1 MDIRSALEPSVLVL
15 MGRMHTELDESAR
28 ARRLRLA
35 DPGTLAGD
43 EIIDQLVVI
52 ERERAQLAAREAD
65 LLVALAGVTPQSRRV
80 RLDDPSASAA
90 DHDARAV
97 TIVDE
102 VVDLAAAAT
111 HCSLWTMRRRV
122 STARALHARLPR
134 TRRQLARGLLSA
146 EHADVIA
153 RVADGLPDD
162 VLGAYESRVVPSASR
177 LTPTQTGTLARRTRA
192 RIDRA
197 GEEQRRRQAQRHQD
211 VRFWVEDDGLA
222 CMLARLPIA
231 DAARLHAALDARAQG
246 ARTEA
251 DAPIG
256 QRRVAALVEALCS
269 NGGTGA
275 AGDPGRPVG
284 LEVQVT
290 VGLATLA
297 GLADEP
303 ALVSG
308 GHGPAESMTAEALRE
323 LLADP
328 RVPVSFRRLVTDPV
342 DGSLL
347 DRGRRAYRVPES
359 LRGFLVARD
368 GTCRFPGCSRPAA
381 GCDIDH
387 AEPWQAGGRTDRAN
401 LGCLCRR
408 HHVLKTHGS
417 WTLESRA
424 PDGSVRWRGPDGRV
438 YEGATLIVRE
448 RLSTSVPLVAED
460 RPPPREASPARAP
473 ARPPRIEAR
482 PWPF

>member
-15 MGRMHTELDESAR
+15 MDRMHAELDESSC
-28 ARRLRLA
+28 ARRLRHA
-35 DPGTLAGD
+35 EPSTLTGD

-52 ERERAQLAAREAD
+52 ERERAQLASREAD
-65 LLVALAGVTPQSRRV
+65 LLVALAGATPQARRV
-80 RLDDPSASAA
+80 RVDDAATAA
-90 DHDARAV
+90 DDQPARAV

-102 VVDLAAAAT
+102 VVDLAAAAM
-111 HCSLWTMRRRV
+111 HCTLATMRRRL
-122 STARALHARLPR
+122 STARALHTRLPR
-134 TRRQLARGLLSA
+134 TSRQLARGLLSA
-146 EHADVIA
+146 EHAEVIA

-162 VLGAYESRVVPSASR
+162 VLGGYEARVVPCALR

-197 GEEQRRRQAQRHQD
+197 GEEQRRQQARRHQD

-231 DAARLHAALDARAQG
+231 DASRIHAALDARAQG
-246 ARTEA
+246 ACVEG
-251 DAPIG
+251 DSPIG

-269 NGGTGA
+269 DGGADA
-275 AGDPGRPVG
+275 AGDLGRSVG
-284 LEVQVT
+284 LAVQVT
-290 VGLATLA
+290 VDLATLA

-303 ALVSG
+303 ALIAAG
-308 GHGPAESMTAEALRE
+308 RGPEESMTAEALRE

-328 RVPVSFRRLVTDPV
+328 RVPISFRRLVTDPV

-347 DRGRRAYRVPES
+347 DRGRRAYRVPDS

-368 GTCRFPGCSRPAA
+368 GTCRFAGCNRRAA

-387 AEPWQAGGRTDRAN
+387 AEPWESGGLTDRAN

-408 HHVLKTHGS
+408 HHVLKTHGN

-438 YEGATLIVRE
+438 FEGANLTVRE
-448 RLSTSVPLVAED
+448 RLLSSVPLVAQD
-460 RPPPREASPARAP
+460 RPPPRPAEPAP
-473 ARPPRIEAR
+473 SLAPGIDSEPL
-482 PWPF
+482 PF